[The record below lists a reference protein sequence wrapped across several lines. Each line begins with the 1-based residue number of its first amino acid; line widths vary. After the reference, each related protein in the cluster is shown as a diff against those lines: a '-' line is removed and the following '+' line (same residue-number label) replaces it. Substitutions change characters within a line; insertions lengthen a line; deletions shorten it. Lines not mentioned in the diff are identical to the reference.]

1 MCSSC
6 PPAGA
11 QLRVRSVTDGG
22 GIAPSTSPPQKQQEQ
37 QQAEKSSTNVKADD
51 SKRSN
56 HDSDVAGAGGV
67 GPKESGGR
75 SRNKRVQTGRKG
87 GVRATAMADASA
99 AESSASG
106 EWDR

>member
-11 QLRVRSVTDGG
+11 QRRVRSVTDG
-22 GIAPSTSPPQKQQEQ
+22 ASQKQKEQ
-37 QQAEKSSTNVKADD
+37 QQAEKSSATRPEASASTEGDD
-51 SKRSN
+51 GKRSN
-56 HDSDVAGAGGV
+56 DNDVAGAGGV
-67 GPKESGGR
+67 GPKESGGK

-87 GVRATAMADASA
+87 GVRTAAMADASA

-106 EWDR
+106 EWDM